1 MTFRMSSKMKVG
13 SNARTVQPQSYPCQ
27 APGCKETSGTIACPW
42 HLNMLPLNVQ
52 SALTNALATGETGSY
67 GAAMSEAMKLWA
79 GEKTT

>member
-42 HLNMLPLNVQ
+42 HLNMHWLQVKQGHTVRP
-52 SALTNALATGETGSY
+52 
-67 GAAMSEAMKLWA
+67 
-79 GEKTT
+79 